1 MRKQQPETDEAASR
15 IEFDSAEFERE
26 EDQTL
31 STSSLN
37 AFDDGSESSTAT
49 LYSTKAFSEQ
59 LAFVEVLRH
68 NVVMLH
74 SDQEPVLEQLLKTVQ
89 SKRPI
94 QTSVR
99 HGPRI
104 SHQRQSK
111 IESVNQVSTTL
122 ENLLREKPSNDNIPL
137 AWPNRHAAWSFT
149 KFPLKNDGRTALLR
163 ASGKAYTS
171 QLPFGERVMNEHTV
185 VPTDNLNQRW
195 SHGIWIGE
203 APMTDECI
211 VLTENGVQKAKSLHR
226 VTPKEK
232 FLISELEKARE
243 FFWNNVAEY
252 LKSALETRQ
261 DQDSSRHRRMHLTI
275 EIVLRIGATPGRSGC
290 AGSRSHT
297 VACQVRSR
305 RTLVDAKE
313 SESSRTIRAGVGS
326 IVKMTV
332 ELQQPTAMMQQ
343 EPSPSPSSSPTAPM
357 QELTQNIQHEQM
369 DSPMDM
375 GAQEHREQRRVRLNE
390 TLPSEMSKR
399 PVVKAK
405 SAHPSMIPL
414 MIERLGLTV
423 LLDPVPSSKD
433 ETTTG
438 SLYAIDGGRKLGGLS
453 EVHLEVLDDRRQ
465 QYFPAF

>member
-149 KFPLKNDGRTALLR
+149 KFPLKNDGRTALFR

-185 VPTDNLNQRW
+185 VPTENLNQRW

-211 VLTENGVQKAKSLHR
+211 VLAENGVQKAQSLHR

-232 FLISELEKARE
+232 FLISE
-243 FFWNNVAEY
+243 W
-252 LKSALETRQ
+252 
-261 DQDSSRHRRMHLTI
+261 
-275 EIVLRIGATPGRSGC
+275 
-290 AGSRSHT
+290 
-297 VACQVRSR
+297 
-305 RTLVDAKE
+305 
-313 SESSRTIRAGVGS
+313 
-326 IVKMTV
+326 
-332 ELQQPTAMMQQ
+332 
-343 EPSPSPSSSPTAPM
+343 
-357 QELTQNIQHEQM
+357 
-369 DSPMDM
+369 
-375 GAQEHREQRRVRLNE
+375 
-390 TLPSEMSKR
+390 
-399 PVVKAK
+399 
-405 SAHPSMIPL
+405 
-414 MIERLGLTV
+414 
-423 LLDPVPSSKD
+423 
-433 ETTTG
+433 
-438 SLYAIDGGRKLGGLS
+438 RKLENSPGTTWQ
-453 EVHLEVLDDRRQ
+453 RT
-465 QYFPAF
+465 